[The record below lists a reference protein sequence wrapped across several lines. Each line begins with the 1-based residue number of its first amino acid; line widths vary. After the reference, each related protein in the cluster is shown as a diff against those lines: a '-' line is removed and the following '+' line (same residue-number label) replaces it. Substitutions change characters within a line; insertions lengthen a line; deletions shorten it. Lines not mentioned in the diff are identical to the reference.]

1 MAYIGKDP
9 AQIKRA
15 LNEKDTF
22 TGDGST
28 VAFDLTSDAS
38 GSNEIQVFV
47 DNIRQ
52 EPGALD
58 AYTLGEDGS
67 GNLRRITFT
76 AAPDSG
82 AEIYVLNPK
91 TTDSNLI
98 VPSDNSVTSA
108 KIVDGAIVNADINAC
123 AAISDTKLGTIST
136 ACKVATTAISQPG
149 SSSVYLAGDGS
160 WGAIDTSQQDTNAF
174 NISLLGFK
182 MAVNEGL
189 TVFNLIDGVVDE
201 FNDESGTDEAEGSN
215 DLYCASSDYY
225 INSNTTDASP
235 IAGVCISAGFST
247 TAITEPDT
255 STAGTNPGIGSGTNG
270 SFTVPANLTSLNFYM
285 WGASGGTGTP
295 SVYPSSGAG
304 FSTGTL
310 AVSPGQT
317 IYVGVGEGGE
327 GGTGAP
333 GGSPFDGGIGLAVG
347 GNAGPGPTA
356 SNHGS
361 GAGGGSG
368 IASSNLQG
376 PQWSAPQAPNVIAVA
391 AGSAGNGNYQFGGAG
406 GGLTGGV
413 GQDFYPGP
421 ATSFTAQT
429 NEAGNYGGGG
439 DQEQG
444 GQGGA
449 NCAALDGAFMAG
461 GNGDDQFA
469 GGGGGGYYGGGGGS
483 GKGGGGGSSYYGH
496 PQITCGSTENGV
508 SEGDVG
514 FDAGPSNGGEPG
526 GDDNPLYPQTSCA
539 GNGVGVN
546 SIDGRDGYVF
556 LIGSVAPVTAS
567 TTSTTIVSEPFTSTS
582 VPTSARIVVF
592 EENVDTPTLNTDVI
606 ASISRDGGS
615 TFTNATLTDSGYVTG
630 SSGQRIL
637 TGQATISG
645 QPSGQSMRW
654 KLALANNTVKIH
666 GVSLQWA

>member
-38 GSNEIQVFV
+38 GANEIQVFV

-52 EPGALD
+52 EPGASD

-82 AEIYVLNPK
+82 AEIYVINPK

-108 KIVDGAIVNADINAC
+108 KIVDGAIVNTDINAC

-136 ACKVATTAISQPG
+136 ACKVATSAISQPG

-189 TVFNLIDGVVDE
+189 TVFNLVDGVVDE

-215 DLYCASSDYY
+215 DTYCAISDNY
-225 INSNTTDASP
+225 INGAT
-235 IAGVCISAGFST
+235 ICLSAGFT
-247 TAITEPDT
+247 TSAVTEPDT
-255 STAGTNPGIGSGTNG
+255 STAGTNPDWVCGSYG
-270 SFTVPANLTSLNFYM
+270 SFSVPSGVSNINVFT
-285 WGASGGTGTP
+285 WGAGGGRGNRGTTSQNSGGG
-295 SVYPSSGAG
+295 GGG
-304 FSTGTL
+304 FSSGTL
-310 AVSPGQT
+310 AVSACT
-317 IYVGVGEGGE
+317 SFTAVVGEGGK
-327 GGTGAP
+327 GGPIPGTIGARGRGLGSAGAPNGPSCGSIGGGMTGIFTCTVASTPIDLTGYSAPVAVLIAGGGGSGGYNSQAPSPNSGPTGTGVA
-333 GGSPFDGGIGLAVG
+333 
-347 GNAGPGPTA
+347 
-356 SNHGS
+356 
-361 GAGGGSG
+361 GAGGGP
-368 IASSNLQG
+368 QG
-376 PQWSAPQAPNVIAVA
+376 GRGDTSLY
-391 AGSAGNGNYQFGGAG
+391 GCGAYG
-406 GGLTGGV
+406 
-413 GQDFYPGP
+413 D
-421 ATSFTAQT
+421 
-429 NEAGNYGGGG
+429 GGGG
-439 DQEQG
+439 GTQTTG
-444 GQGGA
+444 GQGGS
-449 NCAALDGAFMAG
+449 G
-461 GNGDDQFA
+461 GSQTGNPGVLF
-469 GGGGGGYYGGGGGS
+469 GGGSPGCSPNDSGTGGGGYYGGGGNGVGTGAGLGYENRQS
-483 GKGGGGGSSYYGH
+483 GGGSGYISH
-496 PQITCGSTENGV
+496 PQISCGV
-508 SEGDVG
+508 SE
-514 FDAGPSNGGEPG
+514 AGNLSEGGGVTDPNYVACTNEGHAHNGTAADGEDG
-526 GDDNPLYPQTSCA
+526 YILITASGVSSCA
-539 GNGVGVN
+539 
-546 SIDGRDGYVF
+546 
-556 LIGSVAPVTAS
+556 
-567 TTSTTIVSEPFTSTS
+567 TSTTIVSTAFTSTS

-592 EENVDTPTLNTDVI
+592 EENVDTPTLNTDII
-606 ASISRDGGS
+606 ASVSRDGGS
-615 TFTNATLTDSGYVTG
+615 TFTNATLSDSGYVTG

-654 KLALANNTVKIH
+654 KLALANNQVKIH